1 MPLPLEGIGSRY
13 GAMPKQELIHVR
25 PQTVSP
31 GPWCTSGGGAQDP
44 GEFNLLAS
52 DERVNRPGLT
62 CCWR

>member
-31 GPWCTSGGGAQDP
+31 GPWCTSGEAP
-44 GEFNLLAS
+44 RT
-52 DERVNRPGLT
+52 RVSLT
-62 CCWR
+62 YWLRMNG